1 MLSQAQAL
9 LPELKRI
16 RRHLH
21 QWPELSFEEYET
33 GAFVAKTLH
42 DLGIP
47 HDTEVART
55 GVVGYIGKGDGPVI
69 ALRADMDAL
78 PIQEENDVPYKSR
91 RPGVMHACGHD
102 AHTTMLLGAAMLL
115 KQVEDQLPGRVKL
128 IFQPAEE
135 IIGGDGYSGAK
146 LMAEEGVV
154 DDVDAIIGQ
163 HMDPTLP
170 AGAIGVRP
178 GPMMAAADR
187 IVIDILGKK
196 AHGAYAYLGADAI
209 VMAAQVILAAQ
220 TLVSRRIPA
229 VQEGVVTFGEIHG
242 GVREN
247 IISDRVTLTGTVR
260 SFDPVIRDLLQQEL
274 EDIVSIVQKM
284 GGDYRYQYFRGNP
297 PVINDG
303 LLTGFIS
310 RIGQQLLGADQVR
323 EAAKT
328 TGGEDFSWYML
339 HTRGAFIRV
348 GAKHP
353 DWPDIHPL
361 HTATFDVDERAL
373 SVGAA
378 VFAQSALQWLKE
390 YDSER
395 WPREASI
402 RELRQL

>member
-1 MLSQAQAL
+1 MLQQAQAL
-9 LPELKRI
+9 FPDLVNI

-33 GAFVAKTLH
+33 GAFVAKQLH
-42 DLGIP
+42 DLDIP

-55 GVVGYIGKGDGPVI
+55 GVVGYLGKGDGPTI

-78 PIQEENDVPYKSR
+78 PILEENDVPYKSR

-146 LMAEEGVV
+146 LMAEEGIV
-154 DDVDAIIGQ
+154 DDVDAIIGI
-163 HMDPTLP
+163 HVDPTLP
-170 AGAIGVRP
+170 AGTVGVRP

-196 AHGAYAYLGADAI
+196 AHGAYAYLGTDAI
-209 VMAAQVILAAQ
+209 VLAAQVIMAAQ

-260 SFDPVIRDLLQQEL
+260 SFDPAIRDQLEKEL
-274 EDIVSIVQKM
+274 EDVVSIVQKM
-284 GGDYRYQYFRGNP
+284 GGDYEYRYYRGNP
-297 PVINDG
+297 AVINDG
-303 LLTGFIS
+303 LLTGFLS
-310 RIGQQLLGADQVR
+310 RIGKQVLGPDKVV

-328 TGGEDFSWYML
+328 TGAEDFSWYML
-339 HTRGAFIRV
+339 HTRGTFMRV
-348 GAKHP
+348 GVKHP
-353 DWPDIHPL
+353 DWPEPRPL
-361 HTATFDVDERAL
+361 HTPTFDIDERAL
-373 SVGAA
+373 PVGAA
-378 VFAQSALQWLKE
+378 VIAQSALQWLKE
-390 YDSER
+390 YDPER
-395 WPREASI
+395 WPREASLK
-402 RELRQL
+402 E